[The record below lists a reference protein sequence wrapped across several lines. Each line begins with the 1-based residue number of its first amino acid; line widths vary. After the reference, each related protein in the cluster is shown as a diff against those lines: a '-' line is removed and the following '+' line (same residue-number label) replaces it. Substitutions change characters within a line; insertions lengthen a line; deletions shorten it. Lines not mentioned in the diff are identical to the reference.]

1 MADGSTDTQLVTI
14 PKANALEIFT
24 TPEMIDPILARIRQ
38 QLDEFKP
45 DLSTA
50 SGRKAIA
57 SIAYK
62 VAQSKTYLDGVGK
75 ELVAAQKEI
84 PNKIDASRKRIRDT
98 LDAWKDEVRK
108 PLTDWEAAEEARVNR
123 IKADLAKLQ
132 GTIDDRQERSCEAIR
147 DRLSEVKAEAITED
161 RWNEYTGAAAEL
173 KDKFIAA
180 LETAL
185 VAAEKREAEAAE
197 LARLRAEAAERERA
211 ERDAQAKRDA
221 EERERKAAEVAAAAE
236 RAKAEAAARAAQEEA
251 ARKEREHKAAL
262 EAAERRAVEA
272 AAKAKAEVEE
282 AARRELAEK
291 AKREADREHRATIN
305 RAALAAFVE
314 GGLSEELAKQVIT
327 LIAAGAIPAVSI
339 NY

>member
-1 MADGSTDTQLVTI
+1 MADGATDTQLVTI

-75 ELVAAQKEI
+75 ELVTAQKEI

-108 PLTDWEAAEEARVNR
+108 PLTDWEVAEEARVNR
-123 IKADLAKLQ
+123 IKADLAELQ
-132 GTIDDRQERSCEAIR
+132 STIDDRTERSAEEVR
-147 DRLSEVKAEAITED
+147 DRLAEVRAEAITEE
-161 RWNEYTGAAAEL
+161 RWNEYVGAAAEL
-173 KDKFIAA
+173 KDKAIAA
-180 LETAL
+180 LEAAL
-185 VAAEKREAEAAE
+185 MAAEKREAEAAE
-197 LARLRAEAAERERA
+197 LARLRAEAAERERVA
-211 ERDAQAKRDA
+211 REEQAKREA
-221 EERERKAAEVAAAAE
+221 EERERKAAEAAAAAE
-236 RAKAEAAARAAQEEA
+236 RAKAEAAARAAQQEA
-251 ARKEREHKAAL
+251 ERKEREHKAAL

-282 AARRELAEK
+282 AAQRELAEK
-291 AKREADREHRATIN
+291 AKREADREYRATIN
-305 RAALAAFVE
+305 RAALAAFVD
-314 GGLSEELAKQVIT
+314 GGLTEETAKQVVT
-327 LIAAGAIPAVSI
+327 LIAAGSIPAVSI

>member
-24 TPEMIDPILARIRQ
+24 TPAMIDPILARIRQ
-38 QLDEFKP
+38 QIDEFKP

-123 IKADLAKLQ
+123 IKADLAELQ

-173 KDKFIAA
+173 KDKAIAA

-211 ERDAQAKRDA
+211 EREAQAKRDA
-221 EERERKAAEVAAAAE
+221 EERERRAAEAAAAAE
-236 RAKAEAAARAAQEEA
+236 RAKAEGAARAAQEEA
-251 ARKEREHKAAL
+251 TRKDREHKAAL

-305 RAALAAFVE
+305 RMALSAFVGHGFDE
-314 GGLSEELAKQVIT
+314 DAAKRVVT
-327 LIAAGAIPAVSI
+327 LIAAGEIPAVSI